1 MAKTKW
7 WVLWDIQAAGSGFNA
22 VAPKTKF
29 RKGETLGTEEVAG
42 MGGLWQNGPVYE
54 SKLVQVEAE
63 GEEEAIL
70 IASEAYGSRGGV
82 GATPHAEKELKFF
95 AA

>member
-7 WVLWDIQAAGSGFNA
+7 WVLWDIQGAGSGFNA
-22 VAPKTKF
+22 VKPGTKF
-29 RKGETLGTEEVAG
+29 RKGETLGTEEVANLG
-42 MGGLWQNGPVYE
+42 WKDGPVYDA
-54 SKLVQVEAE
+54 KLVQVEAE

-70 IASEAYGSRGGV
+70 IASEAYGSRGGC

-95 AA
+95 SA

>member
-7 WVLWDIQAAGSGFNA
+7 WALWDIQNAGSGYNA

-29 RKGETLGTEEVAG
+29 KKGETILNEEPST
-42 MGGLWQNGPVYE
+42 GLQGPVFE
-54 SKLVQVEAE
+54 AKLVQVEAE

-95 AA
+95 SA

>member
-1 MAKTKW
+1 VAKTKW
-7 WVLWDIQAAGSGFNA
+7 WAIFDVQAAGSGYNA
-22 VAPKTKF
+22 VAPKTKYK
-29 RKGETLGTEEVAG
+29 KGETLGTEEIAG
-42 MGGLWQNGPVYE
+42 MGGLWQQGPVFTG
-54 SKLVQVEAE
+54 KIVQVEAE

-82 GATPHAEKELKFF
+82 GAVPHAEKELKFF

>member
-7 WVLWDIQAAGSGFNA
+7 WALWDIQQAGSGYGA
-22 VAPKTKF
+22 VKPATKF
-29 RKGETLGTEEVAG
+29 KKGETLPVEEPSP
-42 MGGLWQNGPVYE
+42 GLVGPVFNC
-54 SKLVQVEAE
+54 KLVQVEAE
-63 GEEEAIL
+63 GEEEAIS

-95 AA
+95 SA